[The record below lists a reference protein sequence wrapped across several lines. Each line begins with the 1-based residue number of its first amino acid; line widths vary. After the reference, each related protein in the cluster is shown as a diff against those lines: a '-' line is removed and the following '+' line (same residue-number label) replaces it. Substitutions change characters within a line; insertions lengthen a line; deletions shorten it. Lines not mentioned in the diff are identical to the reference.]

1 MSLPTKA
8 VDRIFERLT
17 ATYGRAFIAQW
28 DGVPEQDVKTVW
40 GHELAGFGESRE
52 LMGHIAWALEN
63 LPEAA
68 PNAIKFRNLCRQSPA
83 APLPRLDAPKADPE
97 RVAAEM
103 SKLAPVRA
111 VLAGGAGGV
120 ADPKAWARR
129 IVARHGAG
137 ERINYL
143 PLRMARQALGL
154 EA

>member
-28 DGVPEQDVKTVW
+28 EGVPEVDVKTVW
-40 GHELAGFGESRE
+40 GHELSGFGASRE

-68 PNAIKFRNLCRQSPA
+68 PNAIKFRNLCKQAPA
-83 APLPRLDAPKADPE
+83 APTQLLDAPKADPE

-103 SKLAPVRA
+103 AKLAPVRA
-111 VLAGGAGGV
+111 VLDAGGGAVDHRG
-120 ADPKAWARR
+120 WAKR
-129 IVARHGAG
+129 IVARSAAG
-137 ERINYL
+137 DKVNCL
-143 PLRMARQALGL
+143 PLRMARQALGM

>member
-28 DGVPEQDVKTVW
+28 EGVPEHDVKTVW

-52 LMGHIAWALEN
+52 LLGHIAWALEN
-63 LPEAA
+63 LPDTP

-83 APLPRLDAPKADPE
+83 LPVPRLNAPKADPE
-97 RVAAEM
+97 RVAAAM
-103 SKLAPVRA
+103 AQLAPARVA
-111 VLAGGAGGV
+111 VAAV
-120 ADPKAWARR
+120 DHKAWAKR
-129 IVARHGAG
+129 IIARAAAG
-137 ERINYL
+137 DKVNYL
-143 PLRMARQALGL
+143 PLRMARQALGM